1 MDNIDCYEVNLN
13 RVSEDKKTHSV
24 IRLLAVDLQKN
35 PYTSVG
41 DWLQSISDH
50 DLQSLID
57 DVCEADETD
66 EMGMQSLILGTL
78 MLSRAESVFI
88 ESEDQLAHA
97 AEMFRVFIV
106 IASLHRKKMA
116 RALFK
121 NMSFGEDASK
131 LPVAEKL

>member
-1 MDNIDCYEVNLN
+1 MENIDCYEVNLN

-35 PYTSVG
+35 PYMCVG
-41 DWLQSISDH
+41 DWLESLSDH
-50 DLQSLID
+50 DIQALID
-57 DVCEADETD
+57 DVCEAEQTN
-66 EMGMQSLILGTL
+66 EVAMQSLILGTL

-88 ESEDQLAHA
+88 ESDDQLAKA
-97 AEMFRVFIV
+97 AEMLRVFIV
-106 IASLHRKKMA
+106 IASLHRKQMA

-121 NMSFGEDASK
+121 NMSFGEDAAK

>member
-1 MDNIDCYEVNLN
+1 MDDIDNYEVNLN

-41 DWLQSISDH
+41 DWLQALSDH

-66 EMGMQSLILGTL
+66 EMAMQSLILGTL

-88 ESEDQLAHA
+88 ENEEQLAKA
-97 AEMFRVFIV
+97 SEMFRIFIV
-106 IASLHRKKMA
+106 IASLQRKNMA
-116 RALFK
+116 RALYQ
-121 NMSFGEDASK
+121 NMSFGEDAAK
-131 LPVAEKL
+131 LPVAAKM